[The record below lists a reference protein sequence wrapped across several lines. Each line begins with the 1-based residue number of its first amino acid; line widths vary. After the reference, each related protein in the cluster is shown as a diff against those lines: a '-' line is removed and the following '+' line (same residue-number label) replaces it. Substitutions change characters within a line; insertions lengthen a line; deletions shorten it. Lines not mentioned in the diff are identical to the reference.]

1 MFSRPSRF
9 FASARPSHIC
19 PGARPNR
26 QRLKKTNHYAER
38 VSLDCERLEDRR
50 VLSTYT
56 VEILDRQNLV
66 PAQVENQIRAA
77 AEPNCR

>member
-1 MFSRPSRF
+1 
-9 FASARPSHIC
+9 
-19 PGARPNR
+19 
-26 QRLKKTNHYAER
+26 LKKTNHYAER